1 MFTLIVED
9 KQGLVVDEYSFE
21 DGEFVIGRSHQADI
35 VLQSDNVSRRHA
47 RLFTQDGKCF
57 VEDLKAANGIWLNGK
72 RVHNTTELPKSSQ
85 LRIGDFFLH
94 LEGASQPRTAVNVVY
109 GRLLPVAGSIGV
121 ATDLAQA
128 TILVGRGKDCG
139 IVLHDVS
146 VSRIHAKIA
155 RFPDGRVT
163 VEDLRS
169 SNGTFVNDRRVENQ
183 QLAHGDRLRF
193 GTVAFIFQLEGLPAT
208 NTEDA
213 QDAGQGGR
221 LIPPPGVPRSW
232 GPQFQGAATVADP
245 GAPSSLLAPPR
256 SVLPQIALVA
266 VIAVAAVCLIVL
278 VGIVY
283 DKWTSSHP
291 SVAIQ
296 AVSEKR
302 ATAPDVAPS
311 APIDRGQFDLYL
323 TRGQDAVARRQ
334 WDEAQD
340 LFEKARKLDTIHPRP
355 TEALNLIN
363 REKRNGAKF
372 SQAEAA
378 FARHDY
384 DAAIQANKS
393 ISQDSVYRPDANTA
407 LEAIAGLL
415 EMDGDAACLA
425 KDWLKCQNL
434 YLTAIA
440 TDFAKP
446 EVNAKYAKAMK
457 KHR

>member
-1 MFTLIVED
+1 MFTLIIED
-9 KQGLVVDEYSFE
+9 KQGIVVDEYSFE
-21 DGEFVIGRSHQADI
+21 DGEFIIGRSHQADI

-72 RVHNTTELPKSSQ
+72 RIHNTSELPKSSQ

-94 LEGASQPRTAVNVVY
+94 LEGASQPRTVTQVVY
-109 GRLLPVAGSIGV
+109 GRLMPAAGSVGV
-121 ATDLAQA
+121 PTDLAQA
-128 TILVGRGKDCG
+128 SILVGRGKDCG

-155 RFPDGRVT
+155 RLQDGRVC

-169 SNGTFVNDRRVENQ
+169 SNGTFVNDRRIENQ
-183 QLAHGDRLRF
+183 QLAHGDRVRF
-193 GTVAFIFQLEGLPAT
+193 GTVAFVFQLDGVPAT
-208 NTEDA
+208 ETEDLR
-213 QDAGQGGR
+213 DAGQGGR
-221 LIPPPGVPRSW
+221 LIPPPAGPRNW
-232 GPQFQGAATVADP
+232 GAQLQAHSTVADP
-245 GAPSSLLAPPR
+245 TAPSALLEPPR

-283 DKWTSSHP
+283 DKWMAAHP
-291 SVAIQ
+291 AVAPQ
-296 AVSEKR
+296 V
-302 ATAPDVAPS
+302 APERHAPARDVAPTQ
-311 APIDRGQFDLYL
+311 PLDRGEFDLFV

-340 LFEKARKLDTIHPRP
+340 LFGKARKLDTIHPRP
-355 TEALNLIN
+355 IEALNLIN

-378 FARHDY
+378 FAKRDY

-425 KDWLKCQNL
+425 KDWLRCQNL
-434 YLTAIA
+434 YLTAMS

-446 EVNAKYAKAMK
+446 EVSAKYAKAMK